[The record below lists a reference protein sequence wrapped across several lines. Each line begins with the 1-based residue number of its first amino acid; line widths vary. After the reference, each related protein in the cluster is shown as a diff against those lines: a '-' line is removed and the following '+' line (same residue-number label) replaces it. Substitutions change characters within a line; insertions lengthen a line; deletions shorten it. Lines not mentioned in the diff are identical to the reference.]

1 MKFENVTA
9 QQRRSQY
16 ANLRDKVWLE
26 NEFLRAW
33 LVADPALMSDIL
45 RAPDMALPGIEGMVS
60 HIEQRSGKSLSYLRR
75 AANMIPIMHSGETHA
90 ALRRALAVYLM
101 EKAKAATTVLPP
113 MISTFLKR
121 FQIKGSVDVHH
132 DVVEPMIEQFISFL
146 VGKPVPPEILGLR
159 LDLVLNH
166 SKSPSLVMELD
177 RCFAIAIRFLEDDC
191 TDELDLAC
199 KICCITFGAETLI
212 MMLVECTLYA
222 VEIAGDGPAYLPDF
236 PHETGVPLTWRLAT
250 KDVSI
255 GGCPV
260 RAGDTVKLRLQVA
273 AYADKPEIINLIFGA
288 GPHSCIGK
296 NVSLIL
302 WEHFSVAF
310 NAMQLHAKHGA
321 YDSIVEPHMIRYR
334 KAEIEIR

>member
-1 MKFENVTA
+1 MQFDSATA
-9 QQRRSQY
+9 QERRAQY

-33 LVADPALMSDIL
+33 LVADSALMSDIL
-45 RAPDMALPGIEGMVS
+45 RAPDMALPGIERMVS
-60 HIEQRSGKSLSYLRR
+60 HIEQRSGKSLSNLRR

-101 EKAKAATTVLPP
+101 EKGNAAENVLPP

-121 FQIKGSVDVHH
+121 FQIKSSVDVHH
-132 DVVEPMIEQFISFL
+132 DVVEPIIQQFISFL

-159 LDLVLNH
+159 LDLILNH

-177 RCFAIAIRFLEDDC
+177 RSFAIAIRFLEHDSK
-191 TDELDLAC
+191 DELDLAC
-199 KICCITFGAETLI
+199 KICCITFGAETLT
-212 MMLVECTLYA
+212 MMLVESILYA
-222 VEIAGDGPAYLPDF
+222 VEIAGDGPVYLPDF

-250 KDVSI
+250 KDISV

-260 RAGDTVKLRLQVA
+260 RVGDMVKLRLQAA
-273 AYADKPEIINLIFGA
+273 AYSDKPEIQNLIFGA

-296 NVSLIL
+296 NVSLVL
-302 WEHFSVAF
+302 WEHFSFAF
-310 NAMQLHAKHGA
+310 NALQLHAKSGA
-321 YDSIVEPHMIRYR
+321 YDAIVDPHMVRYR